1 MLVFSRKA
9 GEAIV
14 LPNSGVTIGVVA
26 VKGGQVRLGITA
38 PSEVSV
44 RRGEIG
50 HHTRN
55 SRECGPEVCEAGGDA
70 WQHEARRKIAARTH
84 GHVLGLEVEVVD
96 GRLIVHGR
104 SRSYYG
110 KQLACAAALEL
121 VKTPDSAACSQVE
134 LDIEVMG
141 S

>member
-38 PSEVSV
+38 PTEVSV

-50 HHTRN
+50 RHSLRDCLVLDRSCVCLGVPCFPMPL
-55 SRECGPEVCEAGGDA
+55 SRS
-70 WQHEARRKIAARTH
+70 
-84 GHVLGLEVEVVD
+84 L
-96 GRLIVHGR
+96 GR
-104 SRSYYG
+104 SASRRPS
-110 KQLACAAALEL
+110 
-121 VKTPDSAACSQVE
+121 PS
-134 LDIEVMG
+134 
-141 S
+141 